1 MIELLAFQQEASD
14 TIADRFVDYYGN
26 PVQYGPKSALHSV
39 PFFQALASIT
49 ASGKTVI
56 LADAVASIRGGLPVA
71 PVVLWLSK
79 GKVIVE
85 QSLVNL
91 SSGGKYHHL
100 LGNFD
105 VRTLAEHDVDDVA
118 KATDGIV
125 YFGTV
130 GTFNQKDKEEGTLLV
145 HKADIDTAE
154 QSTWTAL
161 RERLDA
167 RANRRP
173 LIVVYDEAHNLTD
186 QQTDLLLELEP
197 DGLIGASATMRL
209 PARLATEVQQL
220 RLSGRDEAWL
230 TTSVD
235 ARRVADSG
243 LVKNAVF
250 LGGYQAPMEETIDA
264 LLSEYKKIVRNAKRF
279 GVSGVPKAIYVSNTN
294 VLADGSRRKD
304 APNRPFA
311 QREAPPILIWRHL
324 TERHK
329 VPPAKIAVYCSL
341 RFDKGFR
348 APSEFVHFRG
358 TDRDYGAL
366 ISGDF
371 QHIIF
376 NLSLQEGWDDPLCY
390 CAYVDKS
397 MESRIQV
404 EQVVGRVLR
413 QPGLQHYPAQRLN
426 TAHFYIRVDRKKVFT
441 DVLSAVGTTLRS
453 EAPQIRLIEAMPAK
467 AAPAEL
473 KPKKALTVPETAI
486 DSSEAVEPIDAVMK
500 KLNDY
505 RSDDG
510 SNTTSEGS
518 RVTIKRKV
526 GVSASG
532 DPEWVAFEQTTMVR
546 ARWLFEREVR
556 RSHAGAL
563 GVVDR
568 SSPKLDALVGFGSPA
583 AEHIA
588 DIADQIVNT
597 YLDNVCITQRDDHP
611 YTVSEQHVDLD
622 NAVRFRNALHRAYDG
637 LNPFEQQFA
646 KALDKT
652 GYAWARNIPRSGY
665 GIPLI
670 TLGSTKN
677 FYPDFLVW
685 KDKSVFAIDT
695 KGAHLLAE
703 AAARKLLRIEA
714 PSRSSAKVKVRLVS
728 EGRWNQTAQQVDD
741 EGYTVWGVKQ
751 DGSRRLTTVDDLAAV
766 LSRVLR
772 P

>member
-1 MIELLAFQQEASD
+1 
-14 TIADRFVDYYGN
+14 
-26 PVQYGPKSALHSV
+26 
-39 PFFQALASIT
+39 
-49 ASGKTVI
+49 
-56 LADAVASIRGGLPVA
+56 
-71 PVVLWLSK
+71 
-79 GKVIVE
+79 
-85 QSLVNL
+85 
-91 SSGGKYHHL
+91 
-100 LGNFD
+100 
-105 VRTLAEHDVDDVA
+105 
-118 KATDGIV
+118 
-125 YFGTV
+125 
-130 GTFNQKDKEEGTLLV
+130 
-145 HKADIDTAE
+145 
-154 QSTWTAL
+154 
-161 RERLDA
+161 
-167 RANRRP
+167 
-173 LIVVYDEAHNLTD
+173 
-186 QQTDLLLELEP
+186 
-197 DGLIGASATMRL
+197 
-209 PARLATEVQQL
+209 
-220 RLSGRDEAWL
+220 
-230 TTSVD
+230 
-235 ARRVADSG
+235 
-243 LVKNAVF
+243 
-250 LGGYQAPMEETIDA
+250 
-264 LLSEYKKIVRNAKRF
+264 
-279 GVSGVPKAIYVSNTN
+279 
-294 VLADGSRRKD
+294 
-304 APNRPFA
+304 
-311 QREAPPILIWRHL
+311 
-324 TERHK
+324 
-329 VPPAKIAVYCSL
+329 
-341 RFDKGFR
+341 
-348 APSEFVHFRG
+348 
-358 TDRDYGAL
+358 
-366 ISGDF
+366 
-371 QHIIF
+371 
-376 NLSLQEGWDDPLCY
+376 
-390 CAYVDKS
+390 
-397 MESRIQV
+397 
-404 EQVVGRVLR
+404 
-413 QPGLQHYPAQRLN
+413 
-426 TAHFYIRVDRKKVFT
+426 
-441 DVLSAVGTTLRS
+441 
-453 EAPQIRLIEAMPAK
+453 
-467 AAPAEL
+467 
-473 KPKKALTVPETAI
+473 
-486 DSSEAVEPIDAVMK
+486 MK

-556 RSHAGAL
+556 RRHAGAL
-563 GVVDR
+563 GVVDC

-611 YTVSEQHVDLD
+611 YTVSEQRVDLD

-728 EGRWNQTAQQVDD
+728 EGWWNQTAQQVDD